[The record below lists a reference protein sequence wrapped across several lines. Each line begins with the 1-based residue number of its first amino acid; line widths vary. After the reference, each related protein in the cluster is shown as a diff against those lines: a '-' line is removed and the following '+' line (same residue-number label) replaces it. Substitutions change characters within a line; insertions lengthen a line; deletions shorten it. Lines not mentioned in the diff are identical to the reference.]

1 MLIIPTRND
10 LAAYT
15 FQITLDGE
23 IFIFAIRWNTEYEYW
38 TFDILD
44 FASNP
49 LIVGVKMIINYP
61 LIRRYVSDVLP
72 KGEIVAVDGSSKL
85 ERIGRTDLGDVVQLI
100 YVTQA
105 EYDALI

>member
-1 MLIIPTRND
+1 MVIIPTRSD

-15 FQITLDGE
+15 FQITLDGD
-23 IFIFAIRWNTEYEYW
+23 IFIFAFRWNTVHEYW

-49 LIVGVKMIINYP
+49 LIVGVKLVINYP
-61 LIRRYVSDVLP
+61 LTKRYASDVLP
-72 KGEIVAVDGSSKL
+72 KGEILAIDGSDKL
-85 ERIGRTDLGDVVQLI
+85 ERIGRYDLGDVVQLI
-100 YVTQA
+100 YVPQD